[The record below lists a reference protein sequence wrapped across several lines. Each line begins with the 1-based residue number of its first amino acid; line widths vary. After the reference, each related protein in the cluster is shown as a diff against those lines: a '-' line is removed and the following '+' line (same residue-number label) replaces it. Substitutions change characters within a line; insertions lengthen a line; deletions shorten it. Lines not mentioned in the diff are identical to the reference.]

1 MSKEDIKI
9 EANWRMSPEERKS
22 IERAVFDDLK
32 KHGEQL
38 SNVKVIKAMKDRN
51 GNIDIDFDVIPK
63 KFERIRRINLQ

>member
-32 KHGEQL
+32 EQL